1 MTGYGRAEVLLEGG
15 KLTVEIR
22 SVNGKNAEIS
32 LKTSLLPKDKEMPLR
47 KKIADRLQ
55 RGTIDVFVG
64 WEPNASGSAKVINR
78 ELAMDYYRQIRE
90 LAGEVGAVNFIL
102 NDPNQLLSTL
112 LRMPDVL
119 DSAKHEVITAD
130 NWPQVEKA
138 FDEALEAIVA
148 YRVKEGEALRRD
160 VCDRVRLILS
170 LEDEVEGYES
180 ERIATVRDR
189 IVKTA
194 EDLRLHLDPERLEQE
209 MVYYLEK
216 YDINEEKVRLRQ
228 HCKYFLDT
236 VEIEPYPGKK
246 LGFIVQEMGR
256 EINTTGSKAN
266 HSGIQKAVVRMK
278 DELEKIREQSLN
290 IL

>member
-22 SVNGKNAEIS
+22 SVNGKNADIS

-102 NDPNQLLSTL
+102 NDPNQILSTI

-119 DSAKHEVITAD
+119 DSAKQEVITAD

-160 VCDRVRLILS
+160 VCDRVKLILS

-194 EDLRLHLDPERLEQE
+194 DDLRLHLDPERLERRAHLAHFVLVQTC
-209 MVYYLEK
+209 
-216 YDINEEKVRLRQ
+216 Q
-228 HCKYFLDT
+228 HDFHS
-236 VEIEPYPGKK
+236 EPPSAS
-246 LGFIVQEMGR
+246 F
-256 EINTTGSKAN
+256 
-266 HSGIQKAVVRMK
+266 
-278 DELEKIREQSLN
+278 
-290 IL
+290 